1 MFPKKGTIAPGSDAD
16 IVIFNPD
23 KVVTLSHE
31 TLHMNVDF
39 NPYEG
44 REVVG
49 YTETVLSRGV
59 VVVKDGKFCGT
70 PGSGKFVRRSPR
82 SQDL

>member
-1 MFPKKGTIAPGSDAD
+1 
-16 IVIFNPD
+16 
-23 KVVTLSHE
+23 
-31 TLHMNVDF
+31 
-39 NPYEG
+39 
-44 REVVG
+44 VVG